1 MGCEQCHLLS
11 SNGKDF
17 ALPNVKE
24 CMSCHRTVMHDDPAI
39 QRLSTLERSGEPIAW
54 VRIYTLPGFVFF
66 NHQTHQNAKVG
77 CATCHGAVADRDAL
91 SQEKDI
97 SMASCVNCHRLRK
110 APIACGT
117 CHSVGY

>member
-11 SNGKDF
+11 SNGRDF

-24 CMSCHRTVMHDDPAI
+24 CMSCHRTVIHDDPAI
-39 QRLSTLERSGEPIAW
+39 QKLSALERSGEPIAW

-77 CATCHGAVADRDAL
+77 CGTCHGAVADRDAL
-91 SQEKDI
+91 RQEKDI
-97 SMASCVNCHRLRK
+97 SMA
-110 APIACGT
+110 ACGT